1 MKTFDF
7 NPKLTSAKLNEQ
19 FSKNFGGRV
28 NLDKFSREQLEDM
41 RNKVRTMVFQQES
54 SAGYNDLLTN
64 ETYQKNQA
72 MLQLLN
78 TRIKEMLGE
87 DIKKLRDKMD
97 QLSEAKKGDGNLAN
111 NAKPYDKITR
121 GDVIAGRLGKDE
133 KGGKDTKAKETRI
146 SELSNDT
153 LKSYSDK
160 AKASAKYH
168 DAEGDRYAS
177 DPDERAFA
185 PSQYKKAASRTAGA
199 AKADSKM
206 KEEMKVGD
214 KKKSSTGGTIE
225 KTKTGVKHTAGKN
238 YGAMKQPFDKNSKDL
253 DEEMKVGDKKK
264 SSTGG
269 TIEKTKTGVKHTAGK
284 NYSAQKQP
292 FDKNSKDLDE
302 ASKHPSDCDCK
313 ECMSMYEADMGK
325 HNNKTTGFKALAKKA
340 GGGEKGQKIAG
351 AQFQKMKKAGQL
363 EEANRSFKHNVRFV
377 NESLQF
383 LLNEDEEGKAKAI
396 TAASDIVNDFTSW
409 MQRVGQYQTKSMIEL
424 ADSIKA
430 NFGAAEAEQFKT
442 SVAASLSQTLEVLTS
457 QREAISGAVAVLAGE
472 ATPEAPMG
480 QEPDAGMDSEMPP
493 EDGMDMSEPDNM
505 NPEPAGD
512 EFAGAEG
519 PSSNREVRESRAQRV
534 ARRLAEEHSIMSKLA
549 R

>member
-7 NPKLTSAKLNEQ
+7 NPTLTSAKLNEQ
-19 FSKNFGGRV
+19 FEKNFGGRV
-28 NLDKFSREQLEDM
+28 NLGKFSREQLEDM

-97 QLSEAKKGDGNLAN
+97 QLSEAKAKPDFLDMDKDGNKKEPMKKAVADKKKN
-111 NAKPYDKITR
+111 PFAKVKEGAKPDFLDLDKD
-121 GDVIAGRLGKDE
+121 GNK
-133 KGGKDTKAKETRI
+133 KE
-146 SELSNDT
+146 
-153 LKSYSDK
+153 
-160 AKASAKYH
+160 
-168 DAEGDRYAS
+168 
-177 DPDERAFA
+177 PM
-185 PSQYKKAASRTAGA
+185 KKAAKEKTTKEA
-199 AKADSKM
+199 AEKTPSTWTDR
-206 KEEMKVGD
+206 EEMKVGD

-238 YGAMKQPFDKNSKDL
+238 YGAQR
-253 DEEMKVGDKKK
+253 
-264 SSTGG
+264 
-269 TIEKTKTGVKHTAGK
+269 
-284 NYSAQKQP
+284 QP

-302 ASKHPSDCDCK
+302 ANAHDKDCECK
-313 ECMSMYEADMGK
+313 ECMGMYERDMGK
-325 HNNKTTGFKALAKKA
+325 HNNKTTGFKALAKKT
-340 GGGEKGQKIAG
+340 GGGEKGAKIAG

-363 EEANRSFKHNVRFV
+363 EEANRNFKHNVRFV

-442 SVAASLSQTLEVLTS
+442 SVAASLSQTLEILTS

-480 QEPDAGMDSEMPP
+480 QEPDMGMDSEMPP
-493 EDGMDMSEPDNM
+493 EDGMDMSEPDDM

-519 PSSNREVRESRAQRV
+519 PSSNREVRESREDRFS
-534 ARRLAEEHSIMSKLA
+534 RRLAEEHSIMSKLA

>member
-7 NPKLTSAKLNEQ
+7 NPKLTSTKLNEQ
-19 FSKNFGGRV
+19 FAKNFGGRV
-28 NLDKFSREQLEDM
+28 NLEKFSREQLEDM

-97 QLSEAKKGDGNLAN
+97 QLSEAKAKPDFLDMDKDGN
-111 NAKPYDKITR
+111 K
-121 GDVIAGRLGKDE
+121 
-133 KGGKDTKAKETRI
+133 KE
-146 SELSNDT
+146 
-153 LKSYSDK
+153 
-160 AKASAKYH
+160 
-168 DAEGDRYAS
+168 
-177 DPDERAFA
+177 PM
-185 PSQYKKAASRTAGA
+185 KKAIADKKVKEDDSDRKPAKQKEREVTLPSGAKVKGRTVQGWQSQ
-199 AKADSKM
+199 KADKNAD
-206 KEEMKVGD
+206 KE
-214 KKKSSTGGTIE
+214 
-225 KTKTGVKHTAGKN
+225 
-238 YGAMKQPFDKNSKDL
+238 KDL
-253 DEEMKVGDKKK
+253 DEGMEPEDLGTVAEINRLIAKGMHETDAIHAVAKKYGDDP
-264 SSTGG
+264 SELASFYYQHNMHEG
-269 TIEKTKTGVKHTAGK
+269 KHAK
-284 NYSAQKQP
+284 
-292 FDKNSKDLDE
+292 
-302 ASKHPSDCDCK
+302 DCDCK
-313 ECMSMYEADMGK
+313 ECTGMYEADMGK
-325 HNNKTTGFKALAKKA
+325 HNNKTTGFKALAKKT
-340 GGGEKGQKIAG
+340 GGGEKGAKIAG

-363 EEANRSFKHNVRFV
+363 EETNARFKHNVRFV

-430 NFGAAEAEQFKT
+430 NFGAAEAEQFKQA
-442 SVAASLSQTLEVLTS
+442 VAASLSQTLEVLTS

-480 QEPDAGMDSEMPP
+480 QEPDMGMDSEMPP
-493 EDGMDMSEPDNM
+493 EDGMDTVEPDDM

-519 PSSNREVRESRAQRV
+519 PSSNREVRESREARF

>member
-7 NPKLTSAKLNEQ
+7 NPTLTSAKLNEQ
-19 FSKNFGGRV
+19 FEKNFGGRV
-28 NLDKFSREQLEDM
+28 NLGKFSREQLEDM

-97 QLSEAKKGDGNLAN
+97 QLSEAKKVDRTGDGKKDFDDIQVARMTAGGVPKKKAI
-111 NAKPYDKITR
+111 AKATSDNVK
-121 GDVIAGRLGKDE
+121 E
-133 KGGKDTKAKETRI
+133 ETKAGEKT
-146 SELSNDT
+146 
-153 LKSYSDK
+153 
-160 AKASAKYH
+160 
-168 DAEGDRYAS
+168 
-177 DPDERAFA
+177 
-185 PSQYKKAASRTAGA
+185 
-199 AKADSKM
+199 
-206 KEEMKVGD
+206 
-214 KKKSSTGGTIE
+214 KSSTGGTTQVQYD
-225 KTKTGVKHTAGKN
+225 KDGKRTGVKHTAGKN

-253 DEEMKVGDKKK
+253 DEGK
-264 SSTGG
+264 SCSEGHTKMTKGCAECAGMWESTGDYSAKKG
-269 TIEKTKTGVKHTAGK
+269 AAGKDLGKPGKNFKKIEK
-284 NYSAQKQP
+284 S
-292 FDKNSKDLDE
+292 
-302 ASKHPSDCDCK
+302 
-313 ECMSMYEADMGK
+313 
-325 HNNKTTGFKALAKKA
+325 A
-340 GGGEKGQKIAG
+340 GGGEKGKKIAG
-351 AQFQKMKKAGQL
+351 AVLKNLRAKESMS
-363 EEANRSFKHNVRFV
+363 ESNANFKHNVKFV

-430 NFGAAEAEQFKT
+430 NFGAAEAETFKT
-442 SVAASLSQTLEVLTS
+442 AVAASLSQTLEILTS

-480 QEPDAGMDSEMPP
+480 QEPDMGMDSEMPP
-493 EDGMDMSEPDNM
+493 EDGMDMTEPDDM

-519 PSSNREVRESRAQRV
+519 PSSNREVRESREQTR
-534 ARRLAEEHSIMSKLA
+534 ARKLAESHSIMSKLA

>member
-7 NPKLTSAKLNEQ
+7 NPTLTSAKLNEQ
-19 FSKNFGGRV
+19 FEKNFGGRV
-28 NLDKFSREQLEDM
+28 NLGKFSREQLEDM

-111 NAKPYDKITR
+111 NAKPYDKVTR

-133 KGGKDTKAKETRI
+133 KGGKNTKAKEAFEKDEPVGTKK
-146 SELSNDT
+146 
-153 LKSYSDK
+153 KSSTGGTIEK
-160 AKASAKYH
+160 TKTGVKH
-168 DAEGDRYAS
+168 
-177 DPDERAFA
+177 
-185 PSQYKKAASRTAGA
+185 TAGNNYSA
-199 AKADSKM
+199 QRQPFDKNSKDLD
-206 KEEMKVGD
+206 EEMKVGD

-253 DEEMKVGDKKK
+253 DEGK
-264 SSTGG
+264 SCSEGH
-269 TIEKTKTGVKHTAGK
+269 TKMTKG
-284 NYSAQKQP
+284 
-292 FDKNSKDLDE
+292 
-302 ASKHPSDCDCK
+302 CK
-313 ECMSMYEADMGK
+313 ECAGMWES
-325 HNNKTTGFKALAKKA
+325 TGDYSAKKGAAGKDLGKPGKNFAKIEKSA
-340 GGGEKGQKIAG
+340 GGGEKGKKIAG
-351 AQFQKMKKAGQL
+351 AVLKNLRKESIA
-363 EEANRSFKHNVRFV
+363 ETNASFKHNVRFV

-442 SVAASLSQTLEVLTS
+442 SVAASLSQTLEILTS

-480 QEPDAGMDSEMPP
+480 QEPDMGMDSEMPP
-493 EDGMDMSEPDNM
+493 EDGMDMSEPDDM

-519 PSSNREVRESRAQRV
+519 PSSNREVRESREQGR
-534 ARRLAEEHSIMSKLA
+534 ARRLAEQHSIMSKLA

>member
-7 NPKLTSAKLNEQ
+7 NPTLTSAKLNEQ
-19 FSKNFGGRV
+19 FEKNFGGRV
-28 NLDKFSREQLEDM
+28 NLGKFSREQLEDM

-97 QLSEAKKGDGNLAN
+97 QLSEAKAKPDFLDMDKDGNKKEPMKKAVADKKKN
-111 NAKPYDKITR
+111 PFAKVKEGAKPDYIDLDKD
-121 GDVIAGRLGKDE
+121 GNKKEPMKKAAKDA
-133 KGGKDTKAKETRI
+133 KVKETRI

-168 DAEGDRYAS
+168 DAEGARYDS

-206 KEEMKVGD
+206 KEEEEMKVGD

-253 DEEMKVGDKKK
+253 DEANAHDK
-264 SSTGG
+264 
-269 TIEKTKTGVKHTAGK
+269 
-284 NYSAQKQP
+284 
-292 FDKNSKDLDE
+292 
-302 ASKHPSDCDCK
+302 DCECK
-313 ECMSMYEADMGK
+313 ECMGMYERDMGK

-363 EEANRSFKHNVRFV
+363 EEANRNFKHNVRFV
-377 NESLQF
+377 NESLAF
-383 LLNEDEEGKAKAI
+383 LINEDEEGKAKAI

-480 QEPDAGMDSEMPP
+480 QEPDMGMDSEMPP
-493 EDGMDMSEPDNM
+493 EDGMDTAEPDEM

-512 EFAGAEG
+512 EFGASDAAAGAG
-519 PSSNREVRESRAQRV
+519 TTGREMRESREERR
-534 ARRLAEEHSIMSKLA
+534 ARRLAEEHSIIARLA
-549 R
+549 K

>member
-7 NPKLTSAKLNEQ
+7 NPTLTSAKLNEQ
-19 FSKNFGGRV
+19 FEKNFGGRV
-28 NLDKFSREQLEDM
+28 NLGKFSREQLEDM

-111 NAKPYDKITR
+111 NAKPYDKVTR
-121 GDVIAGRLGKDE
+121 GDVISGRLGKDE
-133 KGGKDTKAKETRI
+133 KGGKNTKAKEAF
-146 SELSNDT
+146 E
-153 LKSYSDK
+153 K
-160 AKASAKYH
+160 
-168 DAEGDRYAS
+168 
-177 DPDERAFA
+177 DE
-185 PSQYKKAASRTAGA
+185 P
-199 AKADSKM
+199 
-206 KEEMKVGD
+206 VGT

-225 KTKTGVKHTAGKN
+225 KTKTGVKHTAGNN
-238 YGAMKQPFDKNSKDL
+238 YGAQKQPFDKNSKDL

-284 NYSAQKQP
+284 NYGAQKQP
-292 FDKNSKDLDE
+292 FDRDSKDLE
-302 ASKHPSDCDCK
+302 EGK
-313 ECMSMYEADMGK
+313 ECGNGHTKMTKGCNECSGMWESKKPDANKNNIPDYAEDGK
-325 HNNKTTGFKALAKKA
+325 GKKDLKKKGSAPKKGVNPFAKKKVD
-340 GGGEKGQKIAG
+340 EGQ
-351 AQFQKMKKAGQL
+351 F
-363 EEANRSFKHNVRFV
+363 RHNVRFV

-442 SVAASLSQTLEVLTS
+442 SVAASLSQTLEILTS

-480 QEPDAGMDSEMPP
+480 QEPDMGMDSEMPP
-493 EDGMDMSEPDNM
+493 EDGMDMSEPDDM

-519 PSSNREVRESRAQRV
+519 PSSNREVRESREDRFS
-534 ARRLAEEHSIMSKLA
+534 RRLAEEHSIMSKLA

>member
-7 NPKLTSAKLNEQ
+7 NPTLTSAKLNEQ
-19 FSKNFGGRV
+19 FEKNFGGRV
-28 NLDKFSREQLEDM
+28 NLGKFSREQLEDM

-97 QLSEAKKGDGNLAN
+97 QLSEAKKVDRTGDGKKDFDDIQVARMTAGGVPKKKAI
-111 NAKPYDKITR
+111 AKATSDNVK
-121 GDVIAGRLGKDE
+121 E
-133 KGGKDTKAKETRI
+133 ETKAGEKT
-146 SELSNDT
+146 
-153 LKSYSDK
+153 
-160 AKASAKYH
+160 
-168 DAEGDRYAS
+168 
-177 DPDERAFA
+177 
-185 PSQYKKAASRTAGA
+185 
-199 AKADSKM
+199 
-206 KEEMKVGD
+206 
-214 KKKSSTGGTIE
+214 KSSTGGTTQVQYD
-225 KTKTGVKHTAGKN
+225 KDGKRTGVKHTAGKN

-253 DEEMKVGDKKK
+253 DEGK
-264 SSTGG
+264 SCSEGHTKMTKGCTECAGMWESTGDYSAKKG
-269 TIEKTKTGVKHTAGK
+269 AAGKDLGKPGKNFKKIEK
-284 NYSAQKQP
+284 S
-292 FDKNSKDLDE
+292 
-302 ASKHPSDCDCK
+302 
-313 ECMSMYEADMGK
+313 
-325 HNNKTTGFKALAKKA
+325 A
-340 GGGEKGQKIAG
+340 GGGEKGKKIAG
-351 AQFQKMKKAGQL
+351 AVLKNLRAKESMS
-363 EEANRSFKHNVRFV
+363 ESNANFKHNVKFV

-430 NFGAAEAEQFKT
+430 NFGAAEAETFKT
-442 SVAASLSQTLEVLTS
+442 AVAASLSQTLEVLTS

-480 QEPDAGMDSEMPP
+480 QEPDMGMDSEMPP
-493 EDGMDMSEPDNM
+493 EDGMDMSEPDDM

-519 PSSNREVRESRAQRV
+519 PSSNREVRESREQTR
-534 ARRLAEEHSIMSKLA
+534 ARKLAESHSIMSKLA

>member
-1 MKTFDF
+1 
-7 NPKLTSAKLNEQ
+7 
-19 FSKNFGGRV
+19 
-28 NLDKFSREQLEDM
+28 
-41 RNKVRTMVFQQES
+41 
-54 SAGYNDLLTN
+54 
-64 ETYQKNQA
+64 
-72 MLQLLN
+72 
-78 TRIKEMLGE
+78 
-87 DIKKLRDKMD
+87 
-97 QLSEAKKGDGNLAN
+97 
-111 NAKPYDKITR
+111 
-121 GDVIAGRLGKDE
+121 
-133 KGGKDTKAKETRI
+133 
-146 SELSNDT
+146 
-153 LKSYSDK
+153 
-160 AKASAKYH
+160 
-168 DAEGDRYAS
+168 
-177 DPDERAFA
+177 
-185 PSQYKKAASRTAGA
+185 
-199 AKADSKM
+199 
-206 KEEMKVGD
+206 
-214 KKKSSTGGTIE
+214 
-225 KTKTGVKHTAGKN
+225 
-238 YGAMKQPFDKNSKDL
+238 
-253 DEEMKVGDKKK
+253 
-264 SSTGG
+264 
-269 TIEKTKTGVKHTAGK
+269 
-284 NYSAQKQP
+284 
-292 FDKNSKDLDE
+292 
-302 ASKHPSDCDCK
+302 
-313 ECMSMYEADMGK
+313 MYEADMGK

-396 TAASDIVNDFTSW
+396 TAASDIVNDFTGW

-493 EDGMDMSEPDNM
+493 EDGMDMSEPDDM

-519 PSSNREVRESRAQRV
+519 PSSNREVRESRSQRV

>member
-1 MKTFDF
+1 
-7 NPKLTSAKLNEQ
+7 
-19 FSKNFGGRV
+19 
-28 NLDKFSREQLEDM
+28 
-41 RNKVRTMVFQQES
+41 
-54 SAGYNDLLTN
+54 
-64 ETYQKNQA
+64 

-111 NAKPYDKITR
+111 NAKPYDKITQ

-133 KGGKDTKAKETRI
+133 KGGKNTKAKEAF
-146 SELSNDT
+146 E
-153 LKSYSDK
+153 K
-160 AKASAKYH
+160 
-168 DAEGDRYAS
+168 
-177 DPDERAFA
+177 DE
-185 PSQYKKAASRTAGA
+185 P
-199 AKADSKM
+199 
-206 KEEMKVGD
+206 VGT

-302 ASKHPSDCDCK
+302 ASNHPSDCDCN
-313 ECMSMYEADMGK
+313 ECTGMYEADMGK
-325 HNNKTTGFKALAKKA
+325 HNNGKTTGFKAVAKKA
-340 GGGEKGQKIAG
+340 AKEYGSKAAGERVAG
-351 AQFQKMKKAGQL
+351 AVKAKMAKAGKL
-363 EEANRSFKHNVRFV
+363 EETNASFRHNVRFV

-493 EDGMDMSEPDNM
+493 EDGMDMSEPDDM

-519 PSSNREVRESRAQRV
+519 PSSNREVRESRSQRV

>member
-7 NPKLTSAKLNEQ
+7 NPTLTSAKLNEQ
-19 FSKNFGGRV
+19 FEKNFGGRV
-28 NLDKFSREQLEDM
+28 NLGKFSREQLEDM

-97 QLSEAKKGDGNLAN
+97 QLSEAKKVDRTGDGKKDFDDIQVARMTAGGVPKKKAI
-111 NAKPYDKITR
+111 AKATSDNVK
-121 GDVIAGRLGKDE
+121 E
-133 KGGKDTKAKETRI
+133 ETKAGEKT
-146 SELSNDT
+146 
-153 LKSYSDK
+153 
-160 AKASAKYH
+160 
-168 DAEGDRYAS
+168 
-177 DPDERAFA
+177 
-185 PSQYKKAASRTAGA
+185 
-199 AKADSKM
+199 
-206 KEEMKVGD
+206 
-214 KKKSSTGGTIE
+214 KSSTGGTTQVQYD
-225 KTKTGVKHTAGKN
+225 KDGKRTGVKHTAGKN

-269 TIEKTKTGVKHTAGK
+269 TIEKTKTGVKHTAGN
-284 NYSAQKQP
+284 NYGAQKQP

-302 ASKHPSDCDCK
+302 GKSCANGHTKMTKDCN
-313 ECMSMYEADMGK
+313 ECAGMWES
-325 HNNKTTGFKALAKKA
+325 TGDYSAKKGAA
-340 GGGEKGQKIAG
+340 GKDLGKPGKNFKKIADKSSPEVAG
-351 AQFQKMKKAGQL
+351 AVLKKLRAK
-363 EEANRSFKHNVRFV
+363 ESMSESNANFKHNVRFV

-480 QEPDAGMDSEMPP
+480 QEPDMGMDSEMPP
-493 EDGMDMSEPDNM
+493 EDGMDMSEPDDM

-519 PSSNREVRESRAQRV
+519 PSSNREVRESREQSR
-534 ARRLAEEHSIMSKLA
+534 ARRLAEQHSIMSKLA